1 MSLRRRDL
9 LNRLAFGLT
18 FAPALAMA
26 PRKVWGSLLFE
37 PEGQL
42 VPAKPIPPNP
52 FTRDGKALVALV
64 HGQDPHELLQAGLG
78 LIGGI
83 DRLDLRGKKVLLK
96 PNIVN
101 DRPPPTTTS
110 VPVIASVAR
119 LVRRAGAAEVIVA
132 DSSGII
138 RFPTSENL
146 TATGVRAAAEAEGAK
161 VLALEEEPWV
171 LVEPAGA
178 ESLPRFYVSRPVYEA
193 DIFINLPVVK
203 THRFAH
209 YSCSLKNLVGIT
221 HPRYRPSVTFLA
233 GNWHERIAELNLA
246 VHPQLTIADAT
257 TVMIEGGPTS
267 GTSAQADLLLLSG
280 DRVALDVVAVALIRT
295 FGSWPK
301 VEGKSPW
308 EQRQIKRAIELGLGV
323 SHPDQI
329 ELVTQSVSGPHEGFG
344 KLVEKI
350 RQDISRV

>member
-1 MSLRRRDL
+1 MSLSRRDL
-9 LNRLAFGLT
+9 LNRLAFGAAFL
-18 FAPALAMA
+18 PALATA
-26 PRKVWGSLLFE
+26 PRSAWGSLLFE
-37 PEGQL
+37 PEGRL

-52 FTRDGKALVALV
+52 FMRDGKALVALV
-64 HGQDPHELLQAGLG
+64 HGENPHELLRAGVS

-83 DRLDLRGKKVLLK
+83 DRLPLQGKRVLLK
-96 PNIVN
+96 PNVVN

-119 LVRRAGAAEVIVA
+119 LVRLAGAAEVTVA

-161 VLALEEEPWV
+161 VLALEDEPWV
-171 LVEPAGA
+171 CVEPAGA
-178 ESLPRFYVSRPVYEA
+178 SSLSRFYVSKPVYEA
-193 DIFINLPVVK
+193 DVFINLPVVK

-209 YSCSLKNLVGIT
+209 YSCGFKNLVGIT

-257 TVMIEGGPTS
+257 KVMIEGGPTS

-280 DRVALDVVAVALIRT
+280 DRVALDVVAVALIRS
-295 FGSWPK
+295 FGSWAK
-301 VEGKSPW
+301 VEGPSPW
-308 EQRQIKRAIELGLGV
+308 EQRQIKKAIELGLGV
-323 SHPDQI
+323 KGPDRI
-329 ELVTQSVSGPHEGFG
+329 ELVAQSLSVRKGEFE
-344 KLVEKI
+344 KLADRI
-350 RQDISRV
+350 RRDIGRI